1 MIEEKKETP
10 IYMNWRIWV
19 LAIALLASVV
29 LIGPS
34 WNAENGFETR
44 LHYGLDIQGGS
55 WLQLE
60 LQGVLLSA
68 DADPARIVSHLLAE
82 ELGNDISVSSSRFA
96 EDGTGTVV
104 FTTSAAVNRT
114 RLELLTNSSVS
125 VTGVTEKTVT
135 VSTTMPTLIRAYLTD
150 RYNAEVTAFTDNSG
164 PRYEIRSKVSEAD
177 LAQTFSEVGG
187 TLTSYET
194 GVTKDTIDTTIKVLN
209 SKLGNGLG
217 VKDLPIRAVGNQYIL
232 IDFAGISLEEAQKY
246 VEKPGKFEIR
256 IVTSGNE
263 SVHVL
268 YGESIDSVN
277 AVGRLPSGLWA
288 VPFTL
293 NEEGALALQN
303 AAIVT
308 GATLNPMAHELM
320 MILDDDIVYSAPLSG
335 SAASQLTTGA
345 IYSWQ
350 ATCTTEEEAREL
362 QIHLRSGAL
371 PVNVE
376 IIGSGEV
383 PATLGAKFLQGACI
397 AALLT
402 LFGVFVIVLYN
413 YGQVRIAV
421 PMAVA
426 SVCEVAVILGFSVLI
441 GQELDLSS
449 LAGIIAVFGT
459 GVDHLIIITDEA
471 IREGKM
477 PSSKLYFSRLGRA
490 FGIIFGAAATTIVA
504 MTPLIFMSFGS
515 LKGFAITTIAGVLIG
530 VLIVRPTYGVVL
542 HEILKKTGAVSNR
555 MTDEDDD

>member
-1 MIEEKKETP
+1 M
-10 IYMNWRIWV
+10 
-19 LAIALLASVV
+19 
-29 LIGPS
+29 
-34 WNAENGFETR
+34 
-44 LHYGLDIQGGS
+44 
-55 WLQLE
+55 
-60 LQGVLLSA
+60 
-68 DADPARIVSHLLAE
+68 
-82 ELGNDISVSSSRFA
+82 
-96 EDGTGTVV
+96 
-104 FTTSAAVNRT
+104 
-114 RLELLTNSSVS
+114 
-125 VTGVTEKTVT
+125 
-135 VSTTMPTLIRAYLTD
+135 
-150 RYNAEVTAFTDNSG
+150 
-164 PRYEIRSKVSEAD
+164 
-177 LAQTFSEVGG
+177 
-187 TLTSYET
+187 
-194 GVTKDTIDTTIKVLN
+194 
-209 SKLGNGLG
+209 
-217 VKDLPIRAVGNQYIL
+217 
-232 IDFAGISLEEAQKY
+232 
-246 VEKPGKFEIR
+246 
-256 IVTSGNE
+256 
-263 SVHVL
+263 
-268 YGESIDSVN
+268 
-277 AVGRLPSGLWA
+277 PSGLWA

-303 AAIVT
+303 AAIAT
-308 GATLNPMAHELM
+308 GATLNPIAHELM
-320 MILDDDIVYSAPLSG
+320 MILDDDIIYSAPLSG

-383 PATLGAKFLQGACI
+383 PATLGAKFLQGAII

-402 LFGVFVIVLYN
+402 VIGVFVIVRYN

-421 PMAVA
+421 PMAAA
-426 SVCEVAVILGFSVLI
+426 SVCEVAIILGFSVLI

-555 MTDEDDD
+555 MTDEDDA